1 VEWKVI
7 YNINS
12 KRWEALLQLTKIKL
26 FGLKAMMS
34 KNYYLMKFSKKLK
47 LKIKMN
53 LIGILFQESGK
64 LRPEMLKKY

>member
-1 VEWKVI
+1 MEWKVI